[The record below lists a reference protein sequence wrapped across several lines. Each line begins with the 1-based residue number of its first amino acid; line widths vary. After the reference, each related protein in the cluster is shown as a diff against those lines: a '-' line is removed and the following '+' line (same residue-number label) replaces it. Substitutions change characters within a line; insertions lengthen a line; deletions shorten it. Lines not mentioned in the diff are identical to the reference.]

1 MKSITELLNEGT
13 GPCFEQQDGI
23 LTMAFVNMQ
32 PFSDVYEPET
42 GYTKGTIF
50 PDLDK
55 PLLVGGLPE

>member
-32 PFSDVYEPET
+32 PSPDVYTPEA
-42 GYTKGTIF
+42 GYKKGTIF

-55 PLLVGGLPE
+55 PLLVGGLSE